1 MREIKFRAWDKER
14 KIMTEV
20 KEIFF
25 DNEFVRLE
33 FWESDVSCYEHK
45 YFDEIEIMQYT
56 GLKDKNGVEIY
67 EGDILK
73 YKDPYDKR
81 FKHISPVEYLKTQ
94 ASFGILDIYGNTIPL
109 HKLTAN
115 NYLQVVGNI
124 YENKDLL
131 EVKEW
136 KIKKY

>member
-1 MREIKFRAWDKER
+1 MREIKFRAWDKINKKFWSKDDER
-14 KIMTEV
+14 KVFFPITDDMIMYFNFENDYYE
-20 KEIFF
+20 EIL
-25 DNEFVRLE
+25 DKN
-33 FWESDVSCYEHK
+33 
-45 YFDEIEIMQYT
+45 IEILQYT
-56 GLKDKNGVEIY
+56 GLKDKNGKEIY

-109 HKLTAN
+109 YKLTAN

-131 EVKEW
+131 EVKE
-136 KIKKY
+136 